1 MSIICDPSGEWS
13 LSKEDISKIDRKVAG
28 MLAQKIEKNSVVD
41 LAKFINSIYNEI
53 LEKTGDPQKAI
64 AVARLVPSSIE
75 VAKSTYDTI
84 RGPLRENK
92 LLDPGSLEDAAI
104 SFGKSLDN
112 VVKYLNDYRSKLAPV
127 VKNEIAEV
135 NEIVSI
141 QPRQTPL
148 ANSTG
153 ENKSFYQVPADVL
166 TSSGEEVRESRDL
179 RWYYNFIK
187 SLNEQ
192 NILPNEDGTL
202 YYQGKKIQLMLTAG
216 YNLPQDKLY
225 PDERIKPNIMKII
238 SKQMYVAFTYEN
250 GDLVY
255 LDDNYNLSDNTGEI
269 IYFPLRTIP
278 SFTVDANG
286 KRRFN
291 INESVQNKKIQ
302 PLGSILKLKI
312 AQGRDITEE
321 QLVEEL
327 NGQYDTLQTMV
338 EYLTSAGNFKKKLKL
353 NYNYATHGF
362 LYRDFNSRRPVSEVV
377 KESNFDPTVLTSKEA
392 KGAVKTGFFYP
403 GISEP
408 IPFTM
413 AEFPKDLAEKTAD
426 LLLNDVM
433 MDGEVITP
441 KQKASLISEY
451 IRLNIGKDFY
461 YNGKTG
467 EIELDGEAVSADKE
481 VAKTQIV
488 DFLTREI
495 SDTTDGKE
503 IKFKNKLYYSHK
515 NIDANITNYTLTK
528 TKDGFEMSV
537 TQSPYKT
544 WVFNNSILAVKTTKN
559 EIREENAYIG
569 FEVPIESFIIASKK
583 MSDEEIAAFKE
594 KQSKPK
600 DVSLEGLTDTD
611 ISDLGDL
618 LTRKNMTGFEITAT
632 PEQVSEAEIWYD
644 TTEITFKDANG
655 KVVRK
660 KLSEIAPYKTMFNI
674 ANSNGN
680 VRATWNRAGVTL
692 FQGSDFAD
700 LYHESWHVFTQLFLT
715 AKQKLE
721 LYNDLKSL
729 GETISY
735 YDNGWKTM
743 NSADLDFNDPK
754 HMLFAEE
761 HLAEK
766 FREYS
771 LGKYTPKSA
780 KQKSLFRTI
789 LDAIKAFFGFA
800 TAEES
805 LAPGMRIGE
814 VFQKLRAGNLV
825 DYTFNEANIQFD
837 RLNSGITALPDSTSP
852 IKNIDVTSSLMAV
865 DALTDA
871 ISSTV
876 DEFNAKTGS
885 TKFTL
890 GVFAD
895 EKVKNAILTEAKLK
909 FIRKIAELQGQLDLV
924 TGIEKVR
931 IQNAID
937 TLEWVTNEF
946 DVNKPNQ
953 GFLKYYNERTGFF
966 DITLDSKIL
975 DENMTV
981 DGQSEVEPELM
992 ADREGMF
999 AGSGTEFSAVD
1010 RMGDNL
1016 RFILNSLFEQ
1026 TKDGFVQTNLGFKK
1040 TVDFKTV
1047 FAVVAANTSGA
1058 LTPEEMYLKLQEASN
1073 TLTKDKK
1080 TNYKFQFLKQLLSK
1094 LGNPT
1099 TANSFISQRLWGEF
1113 FFAFRLDKQGGVQL
1127 NVERHIPSLD
1137 LEKGY
1142 EGITVKVGQSDSAD
1156 KAFGRMLE
1164 QRYQTGRVQSK
1175 YITKNRKTNE
1185 YVLDRQAILRDF
1197 PDMQTV
1203 RAEPLRFLQALG
1215 IDITDNARII
1225 NELNKGLVRRIYEFT
1240 IVQADPNAVV
1250 TGLLPDKPNSLFK
1263 DQTSLWNE
1271 LLELES
1277 KFSGFNAGYMFK
1289 NVNGDP
1295 QSEMNNPS
1303 TAGNLIHYVNRA
1315 GSFAEL
1321 INAPETEHFSTERN
1335 PFVKTSV
1342 LFKRLFGSDLGF
1354 KNTVDGEKVTLSV
1367 ESLLGTQALEV
1378 EGDEIL
1384 GIIKGMK
1391 SSMSDEQTAY
1401 LRDYFMHTLHGA
1413 SEAFRHAD
1421 KTSAFVVRLLA
1432 GKTLYYVN
1440 PKNFIGIT
1448 GRQQAN
1454 KMLLGYVAAELERI
1468 KKVNTK
1474 NVTGENAN
1482 DIILN
1487 GGSPGKQVTYQSAG
1501 SEFVI
1506 FDDILTDDLKNDLK
1520 KLDVNTVEDFQKLL
1534 ASDSE
1539 LEKRITD
1546 ELNTYFDSLAKEDY
1560 DQLNSYGVTKSM
1572 GFFDTVRNR
1581 LGLTALSDRDLL
1593 KTTSEAFTY
1602 NSFIHRIELGTL
1614 VYGDPALFFHNKEEH
1629 MKRVPGF
1636 FATGRIGRT
1645 DRSMNTFIENN
1656 KGRYHESAWFKNSGY
1671 PEPINTMA
1679 SQSTIIP
1686 VAVVED
1692 PRVTSVYMDE
1702 MIQAAK
1708 KAGIP
1713 ESDFNEYKNM
1723 KVADAQSWIT
1733 FDAYRALEMRF
1744 NNWSPYKEE
1753 LYNKILNGEEVD
1765 DAVALKAFMPV
1776 KKLQYS
1782 GPIRLQNFA
1791 ANAFHKYSLIPL
1803 IPTVIKGGTRLES
1816 LHNKLVSEGLAYAVT
1831 HSGSKVASL
1840 GSNGELSG
1848 FYTEDMSPKWESEDF
1863 NFTKNFI
1870 FVNYL
1875 KEQLVTKDKFKKE
1888 IGFPTQLRK
1897 LITIGLSADSPLVK
1911 TYLSNIDKMQKV
1923 AETQLK
1929 MELGYKDPK
1938 SRRKG
1943 EPAINLTRFAEYIQN
1958 SLSAQDLAEQ
1968 DIDFIEIGS
1977 DGKFVFP
1984 LDLSSDPGKIEKIIS
1999 SIVNKRINEQPV
2011 YGEQYIQGSGVGF
2024 EKFSKPSVDDLVK
2037 YGSDGLPFYK
2047 FNGDKNKVSA
2057 MKVKIA
2063 LHGKF
2068 KNLLKL
2074 EHLDGKPIATLERLN
2089 AMLKEDT
2096 WLDKKEHRKMVTLI
2110 AARIP
2115 TQGPNSMEFM
2125 EVFEFLP
2132 EAAGNIMILP
2142 LEIVAKSGGD
2152 FDIDKMITM
2161 IPGIVDNEGVIE
2173 IEKPKA
2179 TRKLLNTILE
2189 QKAEAL
2195 KELKDLRK
2203 KYIKQYLK
2211 PEFQEEVTKL
2221 EQEQVDAYKE
2231 FLSQWTNNYYIGGAS
2246 EKYYSR
2252 ISEAKAQLDAIFDQ
2266 LEKEISETR
2275 KGEFDQYIEE
2285 AGPLKQK
2292 IRELTREQNS
2302 YNPKA
2307 FQQDIM
2313 DSMRE
2318 LLSRPDNYINL
2329 VRPNGTNIYTQ
2340 DEVIDGE
2347 SIVSA
2352 MNPYNREY
2360 DNKVRRTNRRASK
2373 YISATK
2379 IFENRYNNTKAS
2391 ALANGKQ
2398 GVGMLATGNTFHA
2411 LATLSGTT
2419 MSPFRVE
2426 EKIVKRKKVKYFID
2440 QDLLLPHN
2448 SKIVNGK
2455 KEIDFSSLKDANL
2468 NKYVRDVIS
2477 ELMNGYLDVAK
2488 DDWVYSINAIKQ
2500 LESEFEFMMLAGVPV
2515 STAALML
2522 SQPYT
2527 REYLKLFKEY
2537 SSPYSV
2543 LNPEIELS
2551 NTNFAKRQAIIQVLL
2566 NRGMT
2571 DIFPVKE
2578 DGEFNTFI
2586 NTPQM
2591 LVNLRNSYLGGTLN
2605 TTEQGNVKVVK
2616 DPWKAGR
2623 EDKNSIVGM
2632 RNSKKPNEHFG
2643 NPWATA
2649 NKTTTE
2655 TIPVDSVAEAN
2666 DMFRRWLTTDEF
2678 ANVEPERRQWI
2689 LNQINS
2695 GSLKGKTIYYYTNR
2709 TQQSHVNVLDELI
2722 NGEYDQPVRPQ
2733 FTFDNLLQNIK
2744 DPKYNFNKEQF
2755 AHFVEIIYMAGKLT
2769 ELKMAIRFDTLKNSS
2784 FYDAQKQERGLY
2796 KVLDGAFSADTI
2808 ERLLDNTI
2816 LKSFRNTN
2824 LLRDIIATALPVRA
2838 NSQLNNQIDNTIS
2851 LMSLDPEEIED
2862 FTKQFND
2869 DFLLYLFQN
2878 KLYSFDTEADE
2889 YRTVDLNE
2897 RIPIKKEALLK
2908 FGAFL
2913 DPETGEF
2920 LVDKAQIIKDF
2931 RSKAFAKDGYGG
2943 NVKLA
2948 KLPESIFARLSNKKQ
2963 LPMYYKFVLEREYLR
2978 AAMPY
2983 ETTIKSL
2990 EFSKFLINRQL
3001 NDNLYMRY
3009 EEFIRN
3015 KALENLYI
3023 DTALFDMSAQVG
3035 NGIINSTTK
3044 FLEILESNPELP
3056 KIYPVLEIIGIAQSG
3071 TMKFFKLNDRVN
3083 DGTVLTAYKN
3093 QMRDL
3098 ADPAIMKSSN
3108 PEMNQYISEFFSKLP
3123 GIAYLQAGPNKLS
3136 NLYMMSI
3143 FDNKDIASYMAPTV
3157 KEIANG
3163 ENIQSE
3169 LSDFSDKFAKKR
3181 NTRGRFKYMNYASNG
3196 TVIQSA
3202 NLPESAIAKTKVK
3215 TSSVYLNEDT
3225 GELENVY
3232 QYDEKLFEKSE
3243 VVEGKDSVFTKTT
3256 YKLTPEIAQKMFEIN
3271 PDSVYVFEDFYPS
3284 VKLDDEGNIV
3294 IGEKPSKPTQIEQ
3307 QALRA
3312 GLATG
3317 NSFSLPVTK
3326 QDGSIPDPKKNAVAK
3341 DVIDQYIKELV
3352 ALKEAGKTIIFPS
3365 NGIGG
3370 KLLGFYRN
3378 NMGSISMRENAVR
3391 NTDLYLYLSK
3401 QLLEN
3406 FGFRNPKFE
3415 LITKNFTASELDDMG
3430 TGLNY
3435 IQEYYKSKGLQRTT
3449 DKEVSD
3455 YINKCKGIS

>member
-53 LEKTGDPQKAI
+53 LEKTGDSQKAI

-127 VKNEIAEV
+127 IKNESEDV
-135 NEIVSI
+135 NNIISI

-148 ANSTG
+148 ATSTG
-153 ENKSFYQVPADVL
+153 ENKSFYQVPADIL
-166 TSSGEEVRESRDL
+166 TSSGEEVRETRDL

-192 NILPNEDGTL
+192 NIVPNEDGTL

-225 PDERIKPNIMKII
+225 PDERVKPNIMKII

-255 LDDNYNLSDNTGEI
+255 LDDKYNVTDNTGEI

-278 SFTVDANG
+278 QFAIDTTG
-286 KRRFN
+286 KRRFD
-291 INESVQNKKIQ
+291 INQSVQNNKIQ
-302 PLGSILKLKI
+302 PLSSILKFKK

-338 EYLTSAGNFKKKLKL
+338 EYLTSKGNFKKKLKL

-362 LYRDFNSRRPVSEVV
+362 LYRDFTNKRAISEVV

-392 KGAVKTGFFYP
+392 KGEVKTGFFYP
-403 GISEP
+403 GISEA

-413 AEFPKDLAEKTAD
+413 SEFPKDLAEKTAD
-426 LLLNDVM
+426 LLLNDVITE
-433 MDGEVITP
+433 GEVLTP
-441 KQKASLISEY
+441 KQKANLIAEY
-451 IRLNIGKDFY
+451 VRLNIGKDFY

-467 EIELDGEAVSADKE
+467 EIQLNGEPISADKE
-481 VAKTQIV
+481 TAKTQIV

-495 SDTTDGKE
+495 VDNTDGKE

-515 NIDANITNYTLTK
+515 NIDANISNYTLTK
-528 TKDGFEMSV
+528 IKDGFEINV

-544 WVFNNSILAVKTTKN
+544 WVYNNAILAVKTVKN

-583 MSDEEIAAFKE
+583 MTDEEIAAFKE

-600 DVSLEGLTDTD
+600 DMSLEGLNDTD

-632 PEQVSEAEIWYD
+632 PEQVSEAKTWYD
-644 TTEITFKDANG
+644 TTEITFKDASG

-700 LYHESWHVFTQLFLT
+700 LYHESWHAFTQLFLT

-743 NSADLDFNDPK
+743 NSANLDFNDPK

-771 LGKYTPKSA
+771 LGKYTPQSA
-780 KQKSLFRTI
+780 KQKSLFKTI
-789 LDAIKAFFGFA
+789 WDAIKAFFGFA

-876 DEFNAKTGS
+876 DEFNTKTGS

-895 EKVKNAILTEAKLK
+895 EKVKNAILSEAKLK

-931 IQNAID
+931 IQNAIN

-953 GFLKYYNERTGFF
+953 GFLKYYNDRTGFF

-981 DGQSEVEPELM
+981 EGQSEVEPELM

-1016 RFILNSLFEQ
+1016 KFILNSLFEQ
-1026 TKDGFVQTNLGFKK
+1026 TKDGFVPTNLGFKK

-1047 FAVVAANTSGA
+1047 FAVVAANASGA

-1073 TLTKDKK
+1073 TMTKDKK

-1113 FFAFRLDKQGGVQL
+1113 FFAFRLDKQPGVQV
-1127 NVERHIPSLD
+1127 NVENHVASPD
-1137 LEKGY
+1137 QQTGY
-1142 EGITVKVGQSDSAD
+1142 DGVTVKVGQSDSAD
-1156 KAFGRMLE
+1156 KAFGKMLE
-1164 QRYQTGRVQSK
+1164 QRYQTGRVESK
-1175 YITKNRKTNE
+1175 YITKNKKTNE
-1185 YVLDRQAILRDF
+1185 YILDLQAILRDF

-1225 NELNKGLVRRIYEFT
+1225 NELNRGLVRRIYEFAV
-1240 IVQADPNAVV
+1240 VQADPNVMI
-1250 TGLLPDKPNSLFK
+1250 TGLQPDKPNGLFRN
-1263 DQTSLWNE
+1263 QTSLWNE

-1303 TAGNLIHYVNRA
+1303 TAGNVIHYINNA
-1315 GSFAEL
+1315 KTFAEL
-1321 INAPETEHFSTERN
+1321 INTPETEHFSTDRN

-1342 LFKRLFGSDLGF
+1342 LFKRLFGSDLAF

-1432 GKTLYYVN
+1432 GKTMYYVN
-1440 PKNFIGIT
+1440 PKNFVGIT

-1487 GGSPGKQVTYQSAG
+1487 GGSPGKQITYQSAG

-1534 ASDSE
+1534 ASDPE

-1546 ELNTYFDSLAKEDY
+1546 QLNEYFDSLATEDY
-1560 DQLNSYGVTKSM
+1560 QELKSYGVTKAQ
-1572 GFFDTVRNR
+1572 GFFDTVKTR
-1581 LGLTALSDRDLL
+1581 LGLSALNDADLL

-1645 DRSMNTFIENN
+1645 DTSMNTFIENN
-1656 KGRYHESAWFKNSGY
+1656 KGKYHESFWFKNSGY

-1692 PRVTSVYMDE
+1692 PKVTSVYLDE
-1702 MIQAAK
+1702 MIKAAE

-1713 ESDFNEYKNM
+1713 ESDFNEYKDM

-1803 IPTVIKGGTRLES
+1803 IPTVIKDTRLES
-1816 LHNKLVSEGLAYAVT
+1816 LHNKLISEGLAYAVT

-1840 GSNGELSG
+1840 GSNNELSG
-1848 FYTEDMSPKWESEDF
+1848 FYTKDLSPKWESEDF

-1897 LITIGLSADSPLVK
+1897 LITIGLSADNPLVK

-1943 EPAINLTRFAEYIQN
+1943 ESAINLTRFAEYIQN

-1968 DIDFIEIGS
+1968 DIDFIEIGP

-2024 EKFSKPSVDDLVK
+2024 EKFSKPTIDDLVK

-2047 FNGDKNKVSA
+2047 SNGDKNNASA

-2074 EHLDGKPIATLERLN
+2074 EHLDGKPIETLDRLN

-2110 AARIP
+2110 GARIP

-2189 QKAEAL
+2189 QKAEAS

-2252 ISEAKAQLDAIFDQ
+2252 ISEAKAQLDAIYDQ

-2292 IRELTREQNS
+2292 IRELNREQNS

-2307 FQQDIM
+2307 FQQDVM
-2313 DSMRE
+2313 DSMRN

-2340 DEVIDGE
+2340 DQVINGE
-2347 SIVSA
+2347 SIVGA
-2352 MNPYNREY
+2352 LNDYNRNY
-2360 DNKVRRTNRRASK
+2360 NSKVRRTNRRASK
-2373 YISATK
+2373 YISPTK
-2379 IFENRYNNTKAS
+2379 IFENKYNNTKAS

-2426 EKIVKRKKVKYFID
+2426 EKTVRRKKVKYFID
-2440 QDLLLPHN
+2440 QELLLPHN
-2448 SKIVNGK
+2448 SKIVDGK

-2468 NKYVRDVIS
+2468 NKYVRDVVS

-2566 NRGMT
+2566 NKGMT
-2571 DIFPVKE
+2571 DVFPVRE
-2578 DGEFNTFI
+2578 DGDFNTFI

-2591 LVNLRNSYLGGTLN
+2591 LVNLRNSYLGGTSN
-2605 TTEQGNVKVVK
+2605 IEEQENVSDQLTK
-2616 DPWKAGR
+2616 DKYKEISR
-2623 EDKNSIVGM
+2623 
-2632 RNSKKPNEHFG
+2632 
-2643 NPWATA
+2643 
-2649 NKTTTE
+2649 
-2655 TIPVDSVAEAN
+2655 
-2666 DMFRRWLTTDEF
+2666 
-2678 ANVEPERRQWI
+2678 PE
-2689 LNQINS
+2689 
-2695 GSLKGKTIYYYTNR
+2695 
-2709 TQQSHVNVLDELI
+2709 
-2722 NGEYDQPVRPQ
+2722 
-2733 FTFDNLLQNIK
+2733 FTFDNLLDNLK
-2744 DPKYNFNKEQF
+2744 NPKYNFNTAQF
-2755 AHFVEIIYMAGKLT
+2755 AHFVEIIYMASKLT
-2769 ELKMAIRFDTLKNSS
+2769 ELKMAIRFDTVKNSS

-2824 LLRDIIATALPVRA
+2824 LLRDIIATALPIRA
-2838 NSQLNNQIDNTIS
+2838 NSQLNNEIDTTIS
-2851 LMSLDPEEIED
+2851 QMSLDPEEVED

-2878 KLYSFDTEADE
+2878 KLYTFDSEANE
-2889 YRTVDLNE
+2889 YRSIDLNE
-2897 RIPIKKEALLK
+2897 RIPIKQEALLK

-2913 DPETGEF
+2913 DPQTGSF

-2943 NVKLA
+2943 AVKLA
-2948 KLPESIFARLSNKKQ
+2948 KLPESIFGRLSNKKQ

-2978 AAMPY
+2978 ATMPY
-2983 ETTIKSL
+2983 EEVIKSL

-3001 NDNLYMRY
+3001 NDNIYMRY

-3035 NGIINSTTK
+3035 NGVITSTTK

-3056 KIYPVLEIIGIAQSG
+3056 KMYPVLEIIGVVQSG

-3098 ADPAIMKSSN
+3098 ADPAIIKSSN

-3123 GIAYLQAGPNKLS
+3123 GIAYLQSGPNKLS
-3136 NLYMMSI
+3136 TLYMMSI
-3143 FDNKDIASYMAPTV
+3143 FDNKNIASYMTPIV
-3157 KEIANG
+3157 KEIADG
-3163 ENIQSE
+3163 KDIQSE
-3169 LSDFSDKFAKKR
+3169 LSDFSDKFSRKR
-3181 NTRGRFKYMNYASNG
+3181 NTRGRFKYVNYASNG

-3202 NLPESAIAKTKVK
+3202 NLTESATARTKIK
-3215 TSSVYLNEDT
+3215 TSSVLLNENT

-3232 QYDEKLFEKSE
+3232 QYDEKLFETSE
-3243 VVEGKDSVFTKTT
+3243 TLQGKDDTTYTKIS
-3256 YKLTPEIAQKMFEIN
+3256 YKLTPQVAQKMFEIN
-3271 PDSVYVFEDFYPS
+3271 PDAVYVFEDFYPS
-3284 VKLDDEGNIV
+3284 VKLNDEGNVV
-3294 IGEKPSKPTQIEQ
+3294 IGEKPNKPTQVEQ

-3312 GLATG
+3312 GLATS

-3326 QDGSIPDPKKNAVAK
+3326 QDGSIPDPNKNAVAK
-3341 DVIDQYIKELV
+3341 DVIDQYINELV
-3352 ALKEAGKTIIFPS
+3352 ALKEGGKTIIFPS
-3365 NGIGG
+3365 NGIGA

-3401 QLLEN
+3401 KLLEN

-3415 LITKNFTASELDDMG
+3415 LITKNFTASELDEMG
-3430 TGLNY
+3430 SGLAY
-3435 IQEYYKSKGLQRTT
+3435 MQEYYKSKGLQRTT